1 MSCGVNFY
9 LSVGLQ
15 FGHGKKTSR
24 NERTLVKTCWRGF
37 RRSLRTSPASLTYLV
52 MTSFDSIS
60 GNVSTL
66 EVKTNTHGQPSGAR
80 ACGKRRHPAWWV
92 GEGSPRE
99 TLSPT
104 LRQLWQWH
112 KDDWGQPVPLQWLGR
127 VLHEWVFAVPCLQV
141 GVSSGFSVPPCAA
154 LQSPSGAELGLL
166 HLVDP
171 MGNV

>member
-1 MSCGVNFY
+1 MLARFQEEPTHFSSQSDLFSDDKFWQHFRKRFNFGSKNQHPWTALWSKGLWEEETPSVVGWGR
-9 LSVGLQ
+9 LSQ
-15 FGHGKKTSR
+15 
-24 NERTLVKTCWRGF
+24 
-37 RRSLRTSPASLTYLV
+37 
-52 MTSFDSIS
+52 
-60 GNVSTL
+60 GN
-66 EVKTNTHGQPSGAR
+66 AY
-80 ACGKRRHPAWWV
+80 
-92 GEGSPRE
+92 
-99 TLSPT
+99 SPT
-104 LRQLWQWH
+104 PRQLWQWH